1 MTRLFLLNL
10 FLAIVYVA
18 LTSEVTA
25 WNFVIGFALGYLVL
39 SLFARAMG
47 QASYAGKIFRLLSFL
62 GYFLVKLVKSNIEVA
77 WEILTPRYTMTPRII
92 RYPVDDLTPGQ
103 LTTLAN
109 AISLTPGTL
118 TTDVDDEGQYLYVHC
133 MYAEDRAALI
143 ADIDELKRRM
153 MEEVF
158 K

>member
-18 LTSEVTA
+18 LSGEVTV
-25 WNFVIGFALGYLVL
+25 WSFVIGFVLGYLVL

-47 QASYAGKIFRLLSFL
+47 RASYAGKAFRLLAFL
-62 GYFLVKLVKSNIEVA
+62 WYFLVKLVNSNIEVA
-77 WEILTPRYTMTPRII
+77 WEILTPRYTMTPRIL

-118 TTDVDDEGQYLYVHC
+118 TTDVDDEGRYLYVHC
-133 MYAEDRAALI
+133 MYARDREATI
-143 ADIDELKRRM
+143 RSMDELKRHLV
-153 MEEVF
+153 EEVF
-158 K
+158 R